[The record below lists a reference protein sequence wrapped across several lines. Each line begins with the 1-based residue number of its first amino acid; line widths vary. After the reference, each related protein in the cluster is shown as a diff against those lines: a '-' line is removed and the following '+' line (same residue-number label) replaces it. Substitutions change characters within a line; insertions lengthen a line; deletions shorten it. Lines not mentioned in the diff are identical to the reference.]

1 MNLKENLT
9 QCKIKEGVLVMANIY
24 TTKSGD
30 MWDMIALKVLGNEMY
45 MSELIENNYK
55 YRNVMI
61 FEAGIKLNIPEISTQ
76 KVKNLPPWKR

>member
-1 MNLKENLT
+1 
-9 QCKIKEGVLVMANIY
+9 MANIY

-30 MWDMIALKVLGNEMY
+30 MWDMIALKVLGNEMH

-61 FEAGIKLNIPEISTQ
+61 FEAGIKLNITEISTQ

>member
-30 MWDMIALKVLGNEMY
+30 MWDMIALKTLGNEMY

-61 FEAGIKLNIPEISTQ
+61 FEAGIKLNIPTTPTP
-76 KVKNLPPWKR
+76 KARNLPPWKR

>member
-1 MNLKENLT
+1 
-9 QCKIKEGVLVMANIY
+9 MANIY

-76 KVKNLPPWKR
+76 KVKLLHEDFRTA

>member
-30 MWDMIALKVLGNEMY
+30 MWDMIALKTLGNEMY
-45 MSELIENNYK
+45 MSDLIENNYK

-61 FEAGIKLNIPEISTQ
+61 FEAGIKLNIPTIPTP
-76 KVKNLPPWKR
+76 KARNLPPWKR